1 MPPRRRIFREA
12 ALQRFASP
20 DQLDELMPLTDTNS
34 WLGVLGFIL
43 LTALFLLW
51 GVFGV
56 VPTRVDGPGLLVV
69 RGALTPVSARGAGA
83 IAELRVQPGD
93 TVEAGE
99 VVALLELPGLEA
111 EIALQQGRVDDR
123 RRALEQILSAIDT
136 ERADR
141 LRLQQA
147 ERGRL
152 QQLRASAA
160 ARQSYFRME
169 VSRQEELL
177 GEDLITRQQLEQ
189 TRLLL
194 QGIEEDL
201 AFSVGGGI
209 LADDD
214 DAAGALADEA
224 VQMAAA
230 RRVDCLELRSET
242 AQFASW
248 PTKSKTY
255 AGHVGRIDPDP
266 ETRLAAIPRKKRADV
281 RKGIKAG
288 FTVDTDTT
296 VDVFHDLYARNLHAL
311 GTPILPKK
319 WYTALKDQ
327 FGDSCEISSV
337 VVEGKPVVALLSFYF
352 KDTIYPYYVGAL
364 PEARSLHAFDYVY
377 WSLMQRAA
385 ERGFKRFDFGR
396 SKIGTGA
403 ADYKKHWGFEG
414 VPLEYQFHLIGDSQ
428 MPDVN
433 PNNPKYARFVKA
445 WKKLPFG
452 VTKLVGPYLARQ
464 LG

>member
-1 MPPRRRIFREA
+1 MDGSTAFLSVATA
-12 ALQRFASP
+12 ATTVELLDNAARADWAAYVLVHPNGSP
-20 DQLDELMPLTDTNS
+20 FHDLAWRDAVV
-34 WLGVLGFIL
+34 GVLGYDAPYLIARREGQVVGIL
-43 LTALFLLW
+43 
-51 GVFGV
+51 
-56 VPTRVDGPGLLVV
+56 P
-69 RGALTPVSARGAGA
+69 
-83 IAELRVQPGD
+83 
-93 TVEAGE
+93 
-99 VVALLELPGLEA
+99 
-111 EIALQQGRVDDR
+111 
-123 RRALEQILSAIDT
+123 
-136 ERADR
+136 
-141 LRLQQA
+141 
-147 ERGRL
+147 
-152 QQLRASAA
+152 
-160 ARQSYFRME
+160 
-169 VSRQEELL
+169 
-177 GEDLITRQQLEQ
+177 LIHLK
-189 TRLLL
+189 TRLF
-194 QGIEEDL
+194 GNAMVST

-224 VQMAAA
+224 VRIAKA
-230 RRVDCLELRSET
+230 RRADCVELRSET
-242 AQFASW
+242 ARFASW

-255 AGHVGRIDPDP
+255 AGHVARIDPDP

-319 WYTALKDQ
+319 WYAALKEQ

-337 VVEGKPVVALLSFYF
+337 VVQGKPVVGLMSFFY

-364 PEARSLHAFDYVY
+364 PEARRLHAFDYVY

-385 ERGFKRFDFGR
+385 ERGYKRFDFGR

-414 VPLEYQFHLIGDSQ
+414 VPLAYQFHLVGESK